1 MSGLYGFPKNGCL
14 GPNDDVK
21 FMQKANNIEFPCENS
36 PHQVNIW
43 VEKGTK
49 AKEVTPQRVSVTNT
63 VCHGEQV
70 LIQIKQSDQ
79 LQFGATSFKVRNV
92 CYVQL

>member
-49 AKEVTPQRVSVTNT
+49 AKEVTPELVFKIVKISCCLNNT
-63 VCHGEQV
+63 VAV
-70 LIQIKQSDQ
+70 
-79 LQFGATSFKVRNV
+79 T
-92 CYVQL
+92 

>member
-49 AKEVTPQRVSVTNT
+49 AKEVTPQPVSVGLKKTLSVTEN
-63 VCHGEQV
+63 
-70 LIQIKQSDQ
+70 K
-79 LQFGATSFKVRNV
+79 
-92 CYVQL
+92 Y